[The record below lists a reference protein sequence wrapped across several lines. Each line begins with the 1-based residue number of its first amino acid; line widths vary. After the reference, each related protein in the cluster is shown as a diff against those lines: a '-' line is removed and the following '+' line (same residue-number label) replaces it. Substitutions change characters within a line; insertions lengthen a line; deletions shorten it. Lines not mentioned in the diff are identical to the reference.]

1 MDVTMQP
8 IKNIT
13 QEEGINTVCT
23 AYENVYKDRPPI
35 HTCAYKRKP
44 Q

>member
-1 MDVTMQP
+1 MDVTS
-8 IKNIT
+8 IETNIP
-13 QEEGINTVCT
+13 QEDGINTVYT

-35 HTCAYKRKP
+35 YTCACKRKP